1 MSLRWD
7 RPGIDHEIVDG
18 WVGAAEPGR
27 VPLGVDRSE
36 ERLRAHRTRA
46 VRRLLAFALL
56 SLVGVLAPARAHAQ
70 QPIKVLVAVLPFE
83 VHSAR
88 DLSPLVGSLADQL
101 AERLEASGRVD
112 VVDTVVVREALVA
125 HVAGERT
132 EAMLRQ
138 LAREVGAQW
147 VVQGSLT
154 ELAGAYSLDVRV
166 TPAGEAIP
174 SRTMVFTADG
184 DPELRARVDE
194 LSDRVLEIV
203 SADGAA
209 PGGQV
214 VEVRIEGAAG
224 QEDAIRRELRVQ
236 PGRPFDGDALRADVE
251 RLKARP
257 GFASAESAVER
268 GPDGVVVTYRLVAA
282 ERLSG
287 AGEAA
292 RGGDRVAEVRV
303 TGNRRIEADAIRA
316 RISTK
321 PGDAYD
327 PARVAEDVRQ
337 VHALGFFENVR
348 VLSESTPQGRVLTF
362 EIEENPVVRQITIA
376 GNDSIDSDR
385 IRDQLT
391 LTTGATLDLPL
402 LYENRDRIEALY
414 RAEGYYQARVGY
426 DVQTLPNDAV
436 AVNFEVTEGR
446 KLRLKEIRFEG
457 NEHFSN
463 KELTRG
469 MRTKVWRPWSY
480 VTRYLDKSG
489 TYAEPVFMQDLQ
501 LVERKYNDSGYL
513 RAEVGEPDV
522 TTEKDGLVVTVPVLE
537 GDRYKVGSLD
547 VSGDPTVTG
556 ADLAPEFKLS
566 DDEWFNRSHLTQDVD
581 LVTRRYTDRGY
592 FYASVNPLT
601 RVDENTKTVDVV
613 FDVQK
618 GPLYFVRQI
627 DIKGNTRTLDRVV
640 RREMQ
645 LVEGELYS
653 ARKLQASKI
662 RLDGLGFFEEVNFEP
677 TRTED
682 PDALDLDVSVV
693 EKSTGA
699 ISFGAGYST
708 ADSIVLSGSVNQ
720 ANLFGRGYGVRL
732 AVDIGGRRDR
742 FYGQFVNRRLFDSE
756 FSLAGTAYRSDVQ
769 YEDFEQTSTGL
780 DVNLGRSLDEA
791 NRHRAFLRYSFALR
805 EIEADDNIKA
815 AAPIFREFLEDDTIT
830 SLAGISYRMDT
841 RNDRVLPTGGYEAG
855 VSLEGAGLGGF
866 TKFARIETR
875 GALYRGIPEWLP
887 IPLRE
892 KSSIVLAARL
902 GYTLP
907 FNSVSDF
914 DQPDLLPSG
923 EPLLGPEARR
933 LNDIADDLKLPLT
946 ERCFLGGLGSFQLR
960 GYKAR
965 SVGPRRAIVYEG
977 RTVGGEGTGV
987 FSPVGFNQ
995 ATGTCT
1001 GGGVT
1006 QGDAK
1011 CNSLDDKD
1019 DDDFDDLDDT
1029 DVIGGSQ
1036 FISLTAEYRF
1046 PISEALGL
1054 VGILFFDAG
1063 DAMYEDEFLFDA
1075 TEWRYGT
1082 GVGALWFSPFGP
1094 LQAFVGFPIN
1104 PLSVEDNYVF
1114 EFSVG
1119 GSAL

>member
-1 MSLRWD
+1 MRAQRIRFARL
-7 RPGIDHEIVDG
+7 
-18 WVGAAEPGR
+18 
-27 VPLGVDRSE
+27 VPV
-36 ERLRAHRTRA
+36 
-46 VRRLLAFALL
+46 L
-56 SLVGVLAPARAHAQ
+56 SLVLAALGAGPLAPAARAQA
-70 QPIKVLVAVLPFE
+70 PVKVLVAVLPFQ
-83 VHSAR
+83 VHSDR
-88 DLSPLVGSLADQL
+88 DLAPLVGSLADQL
-101 AERLEASGRVD
+101 TSRLEAGGRVE
-112 VVDTVVVREALVA
+112 VVDTVVVREALVE

-132 EAMLRQ
+132 DAMLRD
-138 LAREVGAQW
+138 LARRVGAQW

-203 SADGAA
+203 SGAAA
-209 PGGQV
+209 PGAQV

-236 PGRPFDGDALRADVE
+236 PGRPFDGDAVRADVE
-251 RLKARP
+251 RLRGRP
-257 GFASAESAVER
+257 GFARAESDVQR
-268 GPDGVVVTYRLVAA
+268 GPEGVVVTYRLVAS
-282 ERLSG
+282 ERILG
-287 AGEAA
+287 VPDAG
-292 RGGDRVAEVRV
+292 RGGDRIAEVRIA
-303 TGNRRIEADAIRA
+303 GNRRIEADAIRA
-316 RISTK
+316 RISTRE
-321 PGDAYD
+321 GDRYD

-348 VLSESTPQGRVLTF
+348 VLSEQTAAGRVLTF

-414 RAEGYYQARVGY
+414 RAEGYYQARVSY
-426 DVQTLPNDAV
+426 EVASLPNDAV

-457 NEHFSN
+457 NEHFTA
-463 KELTRG
+463 KELRTG
-469 MRTKVWRPWSY
+469 MRTKPWRFWSY

-501 LVERKYNDSGYL
+501 LVERKYNDAGYL
-513 RAEVGEPDV
+513 RAEVGEPEV
-522 TTEKDGLVVTVPVLE
+522 TTEKDGLVVSVPVTE

-556 ADLAPEFKLS
+556 ADLQEEFKLS
-566 DDEWFNRSHLTQDVD
+566 GEEWFNRSYLTRDVD
-581 LVTRRYTDRGY
+581 MVTRRYTDRGY
-592 FYASVNPLT
+592 FYASVNPVT
-601 RVDENTKTVDVV
+601 RVDESSKTVDVV

-653 ARKLQASKI
+653 ARKLQNSKI

-742 FYGQFVNRRLFDSE
+742 FYGQFINRRLFDSE

-780 DVNLGRSLDEA
+780 DVNIGRSLDEA

-805 EIEADDNIKA
+805 EIEADNNINASA
-815 AAPIFREFLEDDTIT
+815 AIFREFFQDDTIT
-830 SLAGISYRMDT
+830 SLAGLSYRLDT
-841 RNDRVLPTGGYEAG
+841 RNDRVLPTAGYEAG
-855 VSLEGAGLGGF
+855 FSLEGAGLGGF
-866 TKFARIETR
+866 TKFARLEAR
-875 GALYRGIPEWLP
+875 GALYRGIPDWLP
-887 IPLRE
+887 IPLAE
-892 KSSIVLAARL
+892 KSSVVLAARL
-902 GYTLP
+902 GYALP
-907 FNSVSDF
+907 FNDVSDYDF
-914 DQPDLLPSG
+914 
-923 EPLLGPEARR
+923 EGPTGGCTVTFACT
-933 LNDIADDLKLPLT
+933 LDVIDDDLELPLS
-946 ERCFLGGLGSFQLR
+946 ERYFLGGLGSFQLR

-965 SVGPRRAIVYEG
+965 SVGPRRSLLYDTRIVAGDTPGTYRPLGVDQAGGCADTAI
-977 RTVGGEGTGV
+977 
-987 FSPVGFNQ
+987 F
-995 ATGTCT
+995 
-1001 GGGVT
+1001 
-1006 QGDAK
+1006 QGNGDGK
-1011 CNSLDDKD
+1011 CNSFDDKD
-1019 DDDFDDLDDT
+1019 DDDFDDLEET
-1029 DVIGGSQ
+1029 DVIGGNQ
-1036 FISLTAEYRF
+1036 FVSLTAEYRF

-1054 VGILFFDAG
+1054 VGILFLDAG

-1075 TEWRYGT
+1075 SEWRYGT
-1082 GVGALWFSPFGP
+1082 GFGALWFSPFGP
-1094 LQAFVGFPIN
+1094 LQAFIGLPIN

>member
-1 MSLRWD
+1 MRANRILFARLARVVVSLIALLAAAG
-7 RPGIDHEIVDG
+7 PLAP
-18 WVGAAEPGR
+18 GAAR
-27 VPLGVDRSE
+27 
-36 ERLRAHRTRA
+36 
-46 VRRLLAFALL
+46 
-56 SLVGVLAPARAHAQ
+56 AQ
-70 QPIKVLVAVLPFE
+70 QPVKVLVAVLPFE
-83 VHSAR
+83 VHSER
-88 DLSPLVGSLADQL
+88 DLEPLVGALADQL
-101 AERLEASGRVD
+101 TTRLEASGRVD

-132 EAMLRQ
+132 EAVLRD
-138 LAREVGAQW
+138 LAREVGAEW

-166 TPAGEAIP
+166 TPAGESIP
-174 SRTMVFTADG
+174 SRTMVYTADD
-184 DPELRARVDE
+184 DPGLRVRVDE
-194 LSDRVLEIV
+194 LADRVLEIV
-203 SADGAA
+203 AGGSAPDGR
-209 PGGQV
+209 V

-236 PGRPFDGDALRADVE
+236 PGRPFDGEALRADVA
-251 RLKARP
+251 RLRARP
-257 GFASAESAVER
+257 GFASAESSVER
-268 GPDGVVVTYRLVAA
+268 GPAGVVVTYRLVPA
-282 ERLSG
+282 ERILPDPA
-287 AGEAA
+287 AG
-292 RGGDRVAEVRV
+292 RGGGDRVAEVRV
-303 TGNRRIEADAIRA
+303 QGNRRIEADAIRA

-321 PGDAYD
+321 PGDVYD
-327 PARVAEDVRQ
+327 PARIAEDVRQ
-337 VHALGFFENVR
+337 VHALGFFEDVR
-348 VLSESTPQGRVLTF
+348 VRSEQTPAGRVLTF

-414 RAEGYYQARVGY
+414 RAEGFYQAKVGY
-426 DVQTLPNDAV
+426 EVAQLPNDAV

-446 KLRLKEIRFEG
+446 KLRLREIRFEG
-457 NEHFSN
+457 NEHFDDKQLRSG
-463 KELTRG
+463 L
-469 MRTKVWRPWSY
+469 RTKVWRPWSY
-480 VTRYLDKSG
+480 LTRYLDKSG
-489 TYAEPVFMQDLQ
+489 TYAEPVFLQDLQ
-501 LVERKYNDSGYL
+501 LVERKYHDAGYL

-522 TTEKDGLVVTVPVLE
+522 TVERDGLVVTVPITE
-537 GDRYKVGSLD
+537 GNRYKVGTLD
-547 VSGDPTVTG
+547 VRGDPTVTIEELK
-556 ADLAPEFKLS
+556 DEFELAG
-566 DDEWFNRSHLTQDVD
+566 DEWFNRSHLTRDVD
-581 LVTRRYTDRGY
+581 MVTRLYTDRGY
-592 FYASVNPLT
+592 FHASVNPLT
-601 RVDENTKTVDVV
+601 RVDENTRTVDVV

-627 DIKGNTRTLDRVV
+627 DIHGNTRTLDRVI

-653 ARKLQASKI
+653 ARKLRASEA
-662 RLDGLGFFEEVNFEP
+662 RLHGLGFFEEVHFEP

-720 ANLFGRGYGVRL
+720 SNLFGRGYGVRI
-732 AVDIGGRRDR
+732 AADIGGRRDR

-756 FSLAGTAYRSDVQ
+756 FSLAATGYRSVLD

-780 DVNLGRSLDEA
+780 DVNVGRSLDEA
-791 NRHRAFLRYSFALR
+791 SQHRAFLRYSFALR
-805 EIEADDNIKA
+805 EIEADDNIRA
-815 AAPIFREFLEDDTIT
+815 ASPIFREFLEDDTMT
-830 SLAGISYRMDT
+830 SLVGLAYRMDT
-841 RNDRVLPTGGYEAG
+841 RNDRILPTGGYEAG
-855 VSLEGAGLGGF
+855 FSLEGAGLGGF
-866 TKFARIETR
+866 TRFARIEAR
-875 GALYRGIPEWLP
+875 GALYHGIPEWLP
-887 IPLRE
+887 VPLRE

-902 GYTLP
+902 GYALP
-907 FNSVSDF
+907 FNDVDDYTFDMAVSGDC
-914 DQPDLLPSG
+914 
-923 EPLLGPEARR
+923 
-933 LNDIADDLKLPLT
+933 LNSEVCPIDVIDDDIKLPLS
-946 ERCFLGGLGSFQLR
+946 ERYFLGGLGSFQLR

-965 SVGPRRAIVYEG
+965 SVGPRRAILYEVIG
-977 RTVGGEGTGV
+977 SNEGTGV
-987 FSPVGFNQ
+987 FAPVGRNGLGECTG
-995 ATGTCT
+995 ATG
-1001 GGGVT
+1001 T

-1019 DDDFDDLDDT
+1019 DDDFEDLDDT

-1054 VGILFFDAG
+1054 VGILFLDAG
-1063 DAMYEDEFLFDA
+1063 DAMYEDEFLFDVS
-1075 TEWRYGT
+1075 EWRYGT
-1082 GVGALWFSPFGP
+1082 GFGALWFSPFGP

>member
-1 MSLRWD
+1 M
-7 RPGIDHEIVDG
+7 
-18 WVGAAEPGR
+18 
-27 VPLGVDRSE
+27 
-36 ERLRAHRTRA
+36 RAHSAPCADRLGS
-46 VRRLLAFALL
+46 VRPLLSILLAAFAAALGL
-56 SLVGVLAPARAHAQ
+56 FGSAAQ
-70 QPIKVLVAVLPFE
+70 AQEPVKVLVAVLPFQ
-83 VHSAR
+83 VHSER
-88 DLSPLVGSLADQL
+88 DLAPLVGSLAGQL
-101 AERLEASGRVD
+101 TARLEASGKVE

-132 EAMLRQ
+132 EEVLRQ
-138 LAREVGAQW
+138 LARELGAQW

-154 ELAGAYSLDVRV
+154 ELAGAYSLDVTV
-166 TPAGEAIP
+166 TPAGETIP

-184 DPELRARVDE
+184 DPELRVRVDE

-203 SADGAA
+203 SGGAA

-236 PGRPFDGDALRADVE
+236 PGRPFEGDALRADVE
-251 RLKARP
+251 RLRKRP

-268 GPDGVVVTYRLVAA
+268 GPGGVVVTYRLVAS
-282 ERLSG
+282 ERILG
-287 AGEAA
+287 VPEAG
-292 RGGDRVAEVRV
+292 RGGDRVAEVRI
-303 TGNRRIEADAIRA
+303 TGNKRIEADAIRA
-316 RISTK
+316 RISTQ
-321 PGDAYD
+321 PGQPYD
-327 PARVAEDVRQ
+327 PARLAEDVRQ

-348 VLSESTPQGRVLTF
+348 VLSEPSPAGRILTF

-414 RAEGYYQARVGY
+414 RAEGYYQAKVGY
-426 DVQTLPNDAV
+426 DVAALPNDAV
-436 AVNFEVTEGR
+436 AVNFEVTEGK
-446 KLRLKEIRFEG
+446 KLRLEEIRFEG
-457 NEHFSN
+457 NAHFTN
-463 KELTRG
+463 KELRSG

-480 VTRYLDKSG
+480 LTRYLDKSG

-501 LVERKYNDSGYL
+501 LVERKYNDAGYL

-522 TTEKDGLVVTVPVLE
+522 TTEKDGLVVTVPVTE
-537 GDRYKVGSLD
+537 GDRYKVGTLD

-556 ADLAPEFKLS
+556 ADLEDEFTLS
-566 DDEWFNRSHLTQDVD
+566 DDEWFNRSHLTRDVD
-581 LVTRRYTDRGY
+581 MVTRRYTDRGY

-601 RVDENTKTVDVV
+601 KVDETSKIVDVV

-627 DIKGNTRTLDRVV
+627 DIQGNTRTLDRVV

-653 ARKLQASKI
+653 ARKLQASKL

-708 ADSIVLSGSVNQ
+708 ADSIVLSGSINQ

-732 AVDIGGRRDR
+732 AVDIGGQRDR

-756 FSLAGTAYRSDVQ
+756 FSLAATGYRSDVQ
-769 YEDFEQTSTGL
+769 YEDFEQTSTGF
-780 DVNLGRSLDEA
+780 DANLGRSLDEA
-791 NRHRAFLRYSFALR
+791 NQHRAFLRYSFALR
-805 EIEADDNIKA
+805 EIEADDEINA
-815 AAPIFREFLEDDTIT
+815 SSPIFREFLQDDTIT
-830 SLAGISYRMDT
+830 SLAGLSYRVDT

-866 TKFARIETR
+866 TKFARVEAR
-875 GALYRGIPEWLP
+875 AALYRGIPEWLP

-892 KSSIVLAARL
+892 KSSVVLAGRL

-907 FNSVSDF
+907 FNDVGDY
-914 DQPDLLPSG
+914 
-923 EPLLGPEARR
+923 
-933 LNDIADDLKLPLT
+933 DDLPAGPLSCFGNGEVCSLVDIDTDIELPLS
-946 ERCFLGGLGSFQLR
+946 ERYFLGGLGSFQLR

-965 SVGPRRAIVYEG
+965 SVGPRRSILQENLNIF
-977 RTVGGEGTGV
+977 GEGTGA
-987 FSPVGFNQ
+987 FRPKGRN
-995 ATGTCT
+995 ADGTCP
-1001 GGGVT
+1001 GGS
-1006 QGDAK
+1006 DSD

-1019 DDDFDDLDDT
+1019 DDDFADLDDT

-1054 VGILFFDAG
+1054 VGILFLDAG
-1063 DAMYEDEFLFDA
+1063 DAMYEDEFLLEA

-1104 PLSVEDNYVF
+1104 PLSVEDAYVF

>member
-184 DPELRARVDE
+184 EPALRARVDE
-194 LSDRVLEIV
+194 LSERVLEIV
-203 SADGAA
+203 DGGGPA

-214 VEVRIEGAAG
+214 VEVRIEGAEG

-236 PGRPFDGDALRADVE
+236 PGRPFDEGALRADVE
-251 RLKARP
+251 RLKTRP
-257 GFASAESAVER
+257 GYASAESAVER
-268 GPDGVVVTYRLVAA
+268 GPDGVVVTYRLVPA
-282 ERLSG
+282 RTLPG

-292 RGGDRVAEVRV
+292 RGGGDRVAEVRI

-321 PGDAYD
+321 PGDVYD
-327 PARVAEDVRQ
+327 PARIAEDVRQ

-426 DVQTLPNDAV
+426 EVQTLPNDAV

-457 NEHFSN
+457 NEHFTD

-513 RAEVGEPDV
+513 RAEVGEPQV
-522 TTEKDGLVVTVPVLE
+522 TTEKDGLVVTVPVTE
-537 GDRYKVGSLD
+537 GDRYKVGTLD
-547 VSGDPTVTG
+547 VSGDPTVTA

-566 DDEWFNRSHLTQDVD
+566 KDEWFNRSHLTQDVD

-601 RVDENTKTVDVV
+601 RVDESTKTVDVV

-627 DIKGNTRTLDRVV
+627 NIKGNTRTLDRVV

-756 FSLAGTAYRSDVQ
+756 FSLAGTAYRSDVR

-780 DVNLGRSLDEA
+780 DLNLGRSLDEA
-791 NRHRAFLRYSFALR
+791 NQHRAFLRYSFALR
-805 EIEADDNIKA
+805 EIEADDNIRA
-815 AAPIFREFLEDDTIT
+815 ASPIFREFLQDDSIT
-830 SLAGISYRMDT
+830 SLAGLAYRMDT
-841 RNDRVLPTGGYEAG
+841 RNDRILPTGGYEAG
-855 VSLEGAGLGGF
+855 LSLEGAGLGGF
-866 TKFARIETR
+866 AKFARVEAR

-907 FNSVSDF
+907 FNDVD
-914 DQPDLLPSG
+914 DYDTGLPS
-923 EPLLGPEARR
+923 LGCIDPEGCSLDRI
-933 LNDIADDLKLPLT
+933 DTDLKLPLS
-946 ERCFLGGLGSFQLR
+946 ERYFLGGLGSFQLR

-965 SVGPRRAIVYEG
+965 SVGPRRSVLYEAQPG
-977 RTVGGEGTGV
+977 IFR
-987 FSPVGFNQ
+987 PVGVSGVNG
-995 ATGTCT
+995 GTCI
-1001 GGGVT
+1001 GGPTT

-1011 CNSLDDKD
+1011 CNSLHDKD
-1019 DDDFDDLDDT
+1019 DDDFEDLDDT

-1046 PISEALGL
+1046 PISETLGL
-1054 VGILFFDAG
+1054 VGILFLDAG

-1082 GVGALWFSPFGP
+1082 GFGALWFSPFGP

-1104 PLSVEDNYVF
+1104 PLSVEDSYVF

>member
-1 MSLRWD
+1 
-7 RPGIDHEIVDG
+7 
-18 WVGAAEPGR
+18 
-27 VPLGVDRSE
+27 
-36 ERLRAHRTRA
+36 LRAHRTRFA
-46 VRRLLAFALL
+46 RLVLSIALAAAAAGLGPF
-56 SLVGVLAPARAHAQ
+56 ARAAQ
-70 QPIKVLVAVLPFE
+70 AQEPIKVLVAVLPFQ
-83 VHSAR
+83 VHSER
-88 DLSPLVGSLADQL
+88 DLAPLVGSLAEQL
-101 AERLEASGRVD
+101 SERLEASGRVD

-132 EAMLRQ
+132 EAMLRD

-166 TPAGEAIP
+166 TPAGEAMP
-174 SRTMVFTADG
+174 SRTMVFTAGG
-184 DPELRARVDE
+184 DPELRSRVDE
-194 LSDRVLEIV
+194 LSERVLEIV
-203 SADGAA
+203 EGGAA
-209 PGGQV
+209 APVAGQV

-236 PGRPFDGDALRADVE
+236 PGRAFDDGARRADVE
-251 RLKARP
+251 RLRARP
-257 GFASAESAVER
+257 GFAGAESEVER
-268 GPDGVVVTYRLVAA
+268 GPDGVVVTYRLAAA
-282 ERLSG
+282 ERVG
-287 AGEAA
+287 ASEPA
-292 RGGDRVAEVRV
+292 RGGERIAEVRII
-303 TGNRRIEADAIRA
+303 GNRRIEADAIRA

-321 PGDAYD
+321 AGDGYD

-348 VLSESTPQGRVLTF
+348 VLSERSPQGRILTF

-426 DVQTLPNDAV
+426 DVTNLPNDAV

-446 KLRLKEIRFEG
+446 KLRLREVRFEG
-457 NEHFSN
+457 NEHFTN
-463 KELTRG
+463 KQLTSG

-501 LVERKYNDSGYL
+501 LVERKYQDAGYL
-513 RAEVGEPDV
+513 RAEVGDPEV
-522 TTEKDGLVVTVPVLE
+522 LAEKDALVVTVPVTE
-537 GDRYKVGSLD
+537 GGRYRVGSLD

-556 ADLAPEFKLS
+556 ADLADEFKLS
-566 DDEWFNRSHLTQDVD
+566 GEEWFNRSYLTRDVD
-581 LVTRRYTDRGY
+581 MVTRRYTDRGY

-601 RVDENTKTVDVV
+601 QVDENAKTVDVV

-653 ARKLQASKI
+653 ARKLQNSKL
-662 RLDGLGFFEEVNFEP
+662 RLDGLGFFEEVGFEP

-708 ADSIVLSGSVNQ
+708 ADSIVLSGSINQ

-756 FSLAGTAYRSDVQ
+756 FSLAATGFRSNVQ
-769 YEDFEQTSTGL
+769 YEDFEQTSTGF
-780 DVNLGRSLDEA
+780 DMNLGRSLDEA
-791 NRHRAFLRYSFALR
+791 NQHRAFLRYSLALR
-805 EIEADDNIKA
+805 EIDADDNINA
-815 AAPIFREFLEDDTIT
+815 SSPIFREFLEDDTIT
-830 SLAGISYRMDT
+830 SLAGLSYRMDT
-841 RNDRVLPTGGYEAG
+841 RNDRVLPTGGYEIGA
-855 VSLEGAGLGGF
+855 SLEGAGLGGF
-866 TKFARIETR
+866 TKFARLETR
-875 GALYRGIPEWLP
+875 AAMYRGIPEWLP
-887 IPLRE
+887 MPLRE
-892 KSSIVLAARL
+892 KSSVVLAARL
-902 GYTLP
+902 GYAIP
-907 FNSVSDF
+907 FNSVDDF
-914 DQPDLLPSG
+914 DEPSLLALDDQRIAASNQV
-923 EPLLGPEARR
+923 RR
-933 LNDIADDLKLPLT
+933 LNDIDTDLELPLS
-946 ERCFLGGLGSFQLR
+946 ERYFLGGLGSFQLR

-965 SVGPRRAIVYEG
+965 SVGPRRAVLQRSING
-977 RTVGGEGTGV
+977 RGGAFAPRGRNLSTEALPDVNGNLV
-987 FSPVGFNQ
+987 P
-995 ATGTCT
+995 T
-1001 GGGVT
+1001 GGCLRGP
-1006 QGDAK
+1006 GN
-1011 CNSLDDKD
+1011 CNSINDKD
-1019 DDDFDDLDDT
+1019 DDDFEDLDDT

-1054 VGILFFDAG
+1054 VGILFLDAG

-1094 LQAFVGFPIN
+1094 LQVFIGFPIN

>member
-1 MSLRWD
+1 M
-7 RPGIDHEIVDG
+7 
-18 WVGAAEPGR
+18 
-27 VPLGVDRSE
+27 
-36 ERLRAHRTRA
+36 RAHRTRSA
-46 VRRLLAFALL
+46 RIAFAIALATIAAAA
-56 SLVGVLAPARAHAQ
+56 GPLAPAAQ
-70 QPIKVLVAVLPFE
+70 AQEPIKVLVAVLPFQ
-83 VHSAR
+83 VHSER
-88 DLSPLVGSLADQL
+88 DLAPLVGALADQL
-101 AERLEASGRVD
+101 GARLEASGRVE

-132 EAMLRQ
+132 EAMLRE

-184 DPELRARVDE
+184 EPELRSRVDE

-203 SADGAA
+203 AGGAPA
-209 PGGQV
+209 AGRV

-236 PGRPFDGDALRADVE
+236 PGRPFDGDAVRADVE
-251 RLKARP
+251 RLRARP
-257 GFASAESAVER
+257 GFASAESAVDR

-282 ERLSG
+282 ERIGLPD
-287 AGEAA
+287 AGH
-292 RGGDRVAEVRV
+292 GGERVADVRV
-303 TGNRRIEADAIRA
+303 AGNRRIEADAIRA

-321 PGDAYD
+321 PGDVYD
-327 PARVAEDVRQ
+327 PARIAEDVRQ

-348 VLSESTPQGRVLTF
+348 VLAERTPQGRVLVF

-414 RAEGYYQARVGY
+414 RAEGFYQARVGY
-426 DVQTLPNDAV
+426 DVTSLPNDAV

-446 KLRLKEIRFEG
+446 KLRLKEVRFEG
-457 NEHFSN
+457 NEHFSD
-463 KELTRG
+463 KQLTAG

-501 LVERKYNDSGYL
+501 LVERKYQDAGYL
-513 RAEVGEPDV
+513 RAEVGDPDV
-522 TTEKDGLVVTVPVLE
+522 SVEKDALIVTVPVTE
-537 GDRYKVGSLD
+537 GDRYRVGRLD

-556 ADLAPEFKLS
+556 ADLQPEFKLS
-566 DDEWFNRSHLTQDVD
+566 GEEWFNRSYLTRDVD
-581 LVTRRYTDRGY
+581 MVTRRYTDRGY

-601 RVDENTKTVDVV
+601 KVDESSKTVDVT

-653 ARKLQASKI
+653 ARKLQSSKL

-756 FSLAGTAYRSDVQ
+756 FSLAATGFRSNVQ
-769 YEDFEQTSTGL
+769 FEDFEQTSTGF
-780 DVNLGRSLDEA
+780 DTNLGRSLDEA
-791 NRHRAFLRYSFALR
+791 NQHRAFLRYSFALR
-805 EIEADDNIKA
+805 EIEADNNIRA
-815 AAPIFREFLEDDTIT
+815 AAPIFREFLQDDTIT
-830 SLAGISYRMDT
+830 SLAGLSYRMDT

-866 TKFARIETR
+866 TRFARLEAR
-875 GALYRGIPEWLP
+875 GAMYRGIPEWLP

-892 KSSIVLAARL
+892 KSSVVFAARL
-902 GYTLP
+902 GYALP
-907 FNSVSDF
+907 FNSVDDYDF
-914 DQPDLLPSG
+914 DGPTGQC
-923 EPLLGPEARR
+923 LGGGFGGTCT
-933 LNDIADDLKLPLT
+933 LDQIADDLELPLS
-946 ERCFLGGLGSFQLR
+946 ERYFLGGLGSFQLR

-965 SVGPRRAIVYEG
+965 SVGPRRAIIYDT
-977 RTVGGEGTGV
+977 RLLPAGGTAGFYRPIGV
-987 FSPVGFNQ
+987 DASGV
-995 ATGTCT
+995 CT
-1001 GGGVT
+1001 NGPGT
-1006 QGDAK
+1006 QGQGRR

-1019 DDDFDDLDDT
+1019 DDDFDSLEDT
-1029 DVIGGSQ
+1029 DVIGGNQ
-1036 FISLTAEYRF
+1036 FVSLTAEYRF
-1046 PISEALGL
+1046 PISETLGL
-1054 VGILFFDAG
+1054 VGILFLDAG

-1094 LQAFVGFPIN
+1094 LQVFMGFPIN